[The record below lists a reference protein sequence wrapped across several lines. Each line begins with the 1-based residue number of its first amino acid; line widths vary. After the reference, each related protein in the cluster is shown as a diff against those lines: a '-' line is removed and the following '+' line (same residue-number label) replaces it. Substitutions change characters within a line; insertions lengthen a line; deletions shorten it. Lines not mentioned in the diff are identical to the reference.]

1 MPTIRHGPVAMRF
14 AMDSYRFQA
23 GETPVLLSIPHG
35 GTRIPPELA
44 ARMTEAGKAIP
55 DTDWHLDRLYDFA
68 AALGVGILAA
78 DFSRYVIDLNRNPDG
93 TALYRGADNTELCPT
108 TTFERLPI
116 YRDGEAPDRREIEE
130 RIRTYWR
137 PYHDRLETELKALKA
152 RFGIAVLFDAHS
164 IRSRVPR
171 FFEGRL
177 PDFNLGT
184 ADGASAPSHLSG
196 RLMNVLSS
204 SDRYGAILD
213 GRFKGGYITRHY
225 GRPAERIH
233 AVQLEL
239 AQVTYMEEEPPFG
252 YRPEAA
258 AEVRP
263 ILERFVTTLV
273 DWAWNNA
280 EGRHRPATA

>member
-1 MPTIRHGPVAMRF
+1 
-14 AMDSYRFQA
+14 MDTYRFRS

-44 ARMTEAGKAIP
+44 ARMTDAATAIP

-68 AALGVGILAA
+68 ASLGVGILAA
-78 DFSRYVIDLNRNPDG
+78 DYSRYVIDLNRSPDG
-93 TALYRGADNTELCPT
+93 AALYRGADNTELCPT
-108 TTFERLPI
+108 TTFERLPM
-116 YRDGEAPDRREIEE
+116 YRDGEAPGQHEVEE

-137 PYHDRLETELKALKA
+137 PYHDRLEAELKTLKA
-152 RFGIAVLFDAHS
+152 RFGTAVLFDAHS

-225 GRPAERIH
+225 GKPAEKVH

-239 AQVTYMEEEPPFG
+239 AQATYMEEKPPFA

-263 ILERFVTTLV
+263 ILERFVAALV